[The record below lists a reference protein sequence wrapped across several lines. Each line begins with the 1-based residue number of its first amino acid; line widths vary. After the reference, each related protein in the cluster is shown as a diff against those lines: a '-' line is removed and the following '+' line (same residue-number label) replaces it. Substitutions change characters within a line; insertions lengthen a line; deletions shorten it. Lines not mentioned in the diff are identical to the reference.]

1 VQECDDRLFKA
12 PAKYVWLDG
21 EIVPWEKATVHVFT
35 HALHYGTG
43 VFEGIRA
50 YQVDDGEV
58 LVFRL
63 KDHLKRMAESAKL
76 YNFDMP
82 YSEEEIG
89 NAILEL
95 IEKNDFHSSLYIRP
109 IAFKGVGGINLDA
122 RATPTSCSIIAFPYQ
137 KYFDAAKPGLDVCV
151 STWRRLGE
159 PAVPAMAK
167 ACGHYINSVL
177 ARTEAAELGCDEA
190 LFLDNNGNVSEG
202 TGENLFIV
210 KNGIISTPGADSN
223 ILYGITRDTI
233 IHLIKDLEMRLT
245 ERPLARAE
253 LYTCDEA
260 FFTGTAAE
268 VAPILTIDR
277 KKIGNGRPGQITTQ
291 LGKEYER
298 IVTGMNERYRN
309 YLTPV
314 YNKRSLSPLQ
324 QIYENAPKRSNSERR
339 SDP

>member
-1 VQECDDRLFKA
+1 VFKA

-43 VFEGIRA
+43 IFEGIRA
-50 YQVDDGEV
+50 YKVDEDEV

-63 KDHLKRMAESAKL
+63 RDHIKRMAESAKI

-82 YSEEEIG
+82 YSEDEICD
-89 NAILEL
+89 AVLEL
-95 IEKNDFHSSLYIRP
+95 ITKNDFHSSLYIRP

-137 KYFDAAKPGLDVCV
+137 KYFDEAKPGLDVCV

-177 ARTEAAELGCDEA
+177 ARTEAAEEGFDEA
-190 LFLDNNGNVSEG
+190 LFLDGNGKVSEG
-202 TGENLFIV
+202 TGENIFIV
-210 KNGIISTPGADSN
+210 KDGLISTPGAASD
-223 ILYGITRDTI
+223 ILYGITRETVI
-233 IHLIKDLEMRLT
+233 NLIKDNQMAFT

-277 KKIGNGRPGQITTQ
+277 KKVGNGRPGQTSLQ
-291 LGKEYER
+291 LAKEYER
-298 IVTGMNERYRN
+298 VVSGANEKYHK

-314 YNKRSLSPLQ
+314 YDGRQLNQLARLHQ
-324 QIYENAPKRSNSERR
+324 RI
-339 SDP
+339 

>member
-1 VQECDDRLFKA
+1 MFKA

-50 YQVDDGEV
+50 YKVDDDEV

-63 KDHLKRMAESAKL
+63 KDHIKRMAESAKI

-82 YSEEEIG
+82 YSEEEICD
-89 NAILEL
+89 AILEL
-95 IEKNDFHSSLYIRP
+95 IAKNDFHSSLYIRP

-137 KYFDAAKPGLDVCV
+137 KYFDEAKPGLDVCV

-167 ACGHYINSVL
+167 ACGHYVNSVL
-177 ARTEAAELGCDEA
+177 ARTEAAEQGCDEA
-190 LFLDNNGNVSEG
+190 LFLDSNGNVSEG

-210 KNGIISTPGADSN
+210 KNGLISTPGAASN
-223 ILYGITRDTI
+223 ILNGITRETVI
-233 IHLIKDLEMRLT
+233 NLIKDNQMAFT
-245 ERPLARAE
+245 ERPIARAE

-277 KKIGNGRPGQITTQ
+277 KKIGNARPGPIS
-291 LGKEYER
+291 LRLAKEYER
-298 IVTGMNERYRN
+298 VVTGVNEKYRK

-314 YNKRSLSPLQ
+314 YGMRSISPIQRVVDRAKAQSLR
-324 QIYENAPKRSNSERR
+324 EFSSTG
-339 SDP
+339 